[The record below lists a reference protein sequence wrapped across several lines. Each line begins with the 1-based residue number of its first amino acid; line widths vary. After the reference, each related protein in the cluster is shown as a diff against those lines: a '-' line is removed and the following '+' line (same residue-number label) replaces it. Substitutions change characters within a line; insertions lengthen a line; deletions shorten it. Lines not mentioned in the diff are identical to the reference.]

1 MICICWLLKCQDKKA
16 WSDES
21 TVRAYSKMLSFVTHP
36 KPKIRRFAQQAVTLV
51 LNSCSSRT
59 GSSDVAAQVSSLTAE
74 FCLKSLSGESAEENA
89 GNNRNQVEFMKNAL
103 HLLTLLKHIV
113 RHFQADSLKMTCE
126 FLLRMISLKDLVTI
140 LSLLS
145 ETRQIYHSHKQL

>member
-1 MICICWLLKCQDKKA
+1 M
-16 WSDES
+16 
-21 TVRAYSKMLSFVTHP
+21 RAYSKMLSFVTHP

-74 FCLKSLSGESAEENA
+74 FCLKSLSGESAEENS
-89 GNNRNQVEFMKNAL
+89 GNRNQVDFMKNAL

-140 LSLLS
+140 ITRFS
-145 ETRQIYHSHKQL
+145 ET